1 MGTGIKIQGYSSV
14 FQKSCQPMLPTM
26 LSVPEGHARSK
37 SNPSLSLEWDVHEVR
52 EVVCVGTWLWGG
64 GDDSMMSLTS

>member
-1 MGTGIKIQGYSSV
+1 
-14 FQKSCQPMLPTM
+14 MLPTM